1 MSDKETKP
9 PKPEWA
15 LTRRERKAI
24 RAKASG
30 GKPPRRVWPWV
41 VLVLAA
47 LVAGGIWAS
56 QNGLIPTDQ
65 VAALQEP
72 AEDETALAEAEEAA
86 QPEEGREVVMQL
98 LPSELT
104 TIEAATLRET
114 VRLTG
119 ALAPNRHLGIPAE
132 VSGRVDAVA
141 KRAGQF
147 AEEGEVLVRID
158 IETLRNQ
165 LEQQRSTAD
174 ATRAQLE
181 FAEAKYERTQSLVDR
196 GVATSSTL
204 DSDAAN
210 VQQLQANL
218 AALENQV
225 ANAERSLENA
235 TITAPFSGYISERNV
250 DPGAYVS
257 PGTALMTLVDISSL
271 ELEGAVPVLYA
282 PQIRE
287 GQTVEVVVDGFA
299 GQQFEGSV
307 ERIAPVAA
315 SGTRM
320 LPIYATIEN
329 PDGVL
334 RGGMFASGA
343 LVLEQKPDAIGIP
356 ADALREDDEGS
367 FVLKQDGDRVIR
379 QPVEVA
385 RTWDRDRIAE
395 IAEGLSPGDVVIS
408 APLDRLQPDMKITVI
423 GD

>member
-1 MSDKETKP
+1 MD
-9 PKPEWA
+9 
-15 LTRRERKAI
+15 
-24 RAKASG
+24 
-30 GKPPRRVWPWV
+30 
-41 VLVLAA
+41 
-47 LVAGGIWAS
+47 
-56 QNGLIPTDQ
+56 
-65 VAALQEP
+65 
-72 AEDETALAEAEEAA
+72 
-86 QPEEGREVVMQL
+86 
-98 LPSELT
+98 
-104 TIEAATLRET
+104 
-114 VRLTG
+114 
-119 ALAPNRHLGIPAE
+119 
-132 VSGRVDAVA
+132 
-141 KRAGQF
+141 
-147 AEEGEVLVRID
+147 
-158 IETLRNQ
+158 
-165 LEQQRSTAD
+165 
-174 ATRAQLE
+174 

-235 TITAPFSGYISERNV
+235 TITAPFSGYISDRNV

-257 PGTALMTLVDISSL
+257 PGTALMTLVDLSSL

-320 LPIYATIEN
+320 LPIYATIDN

-343 LVLEQKPDAIGIP
+343 LVLDQKPDSIGIP
-356 ADALREDDEGS
+356 AEALREDDDGN

-395 IAEGLSPGDVVIS
+395 IAEGLSPGDVIVS
-408 APLDRLQPDMKITVI
+408 APLDRLQPGMKITVI